1 MFKLIMQLVI
11 LLSITTSLTAHAWLG
26 SLARLGRHADDAAS
40 ASATRYGQHLTDIPL
55 DVPATQPAQPIGNHR
70 FDVPWLLEIQRQQLQ
85 PAYRRLKPKRTADQ
99 IVVHLTVQPN
109 GTVSDLKLISS
120 TLKQPQFEAKLLSA
134 IRQTQFG
141 AGQYAVWSQ
150 SYRFEFKS
158 SSSHKRR

>member
-1 MFKLIMQLVI
+1 MSKLIMQLVI
-11 LLSITTSLTAHAWLG
+11 LLSITTSFAAHAWLG
-26 SLARLGRHADDAAS
+26 SLARLGRHADDAAG

-55 DVPATQPAQPIGNHR
+55 DVPATQPAQPIGNIR
-70 FDVPWLLEIQRQQLQ
+70 FDVPWLLEAQRQQLQ
-85 PAYRRLKPKRTADQ
+85 PVYRRLKPKRTADQ
-99 IVVHLTVQPN
+99 IVVHLTVQPS

-158 SSSHKRR
+158 SHKRR